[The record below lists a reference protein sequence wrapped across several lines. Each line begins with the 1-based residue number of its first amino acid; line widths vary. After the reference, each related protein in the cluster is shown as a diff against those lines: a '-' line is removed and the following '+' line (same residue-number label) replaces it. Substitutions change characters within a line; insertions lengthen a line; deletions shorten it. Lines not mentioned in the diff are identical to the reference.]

1 MYYGPCKS
9 KLLMLKKIIVIV
21 IAAALALIDDS
32 VQGHAAF
39 KFIHSF
45 FSADFLPAL
54 ERHAT
59 RV

>member
-1 MYYGPCKS
+1 
-9 KLLMLKKIIVIV
+9 MLKKIIVIV